1 MSMSEVNKGGRPRE
15 EPTNVRSVRLPH
27 RVWKLVQKASKG
39 SRSVNEYIQTL
50 IENDLIKRKM
60 LKKSERK
67 KLSSKT
73 STKRSQ

>member
-15 EPTNVRSVRLPH
+15 EPTNVRSVRLPN

-73 STKRSQ
+73 STRRSQ

>member
-15 EPTNVRSVRLPH
+15 EPTNVRSIRLQN

-60 LKKSERK
+60 LKKSDRK

-73 STKRSQ
+73 SKVRS

>member
-1 MSMSEVNKGGRPRE
+1 MLMDKVKKRGRPE
-15 EPTNVRSVRLPH
+15 VEQSSVRGVRFPV
-27 RVWKLVQKASKG
+27 RIWNKIYKASKDF
-39 SRSVNEYIQTL
+39 RSVNEYIQTL

>member
-15 EPTNVRSVRLPH
+15 EPTNVRSVRLPN

-73 STKRSQ
+73 STKRIQ